1 MGTFIL
7 YELYCLIVSKTYYY
21 VPMITNLYVEINFK
35 YITENV
41 PRKSSIRIVDE
52 IEDCSSCACVGDCSA
67 VSCDCQRNS
76 EFGIWRDDGKI
87 DIKVLEELE
96 LPIIYECNDM
106 CRCDIAKCTNR
117 NIQKGLRQRLEVFRT
132 ERAEWGLRSAQMIP
146 AGDFVTEFIGE
157 IIKFDSEKTQISD
170 FLFKLYEIGEE
181 VYCLAMVENSKN
193 RSQEFFK
200 QKISRIEVKKFILLV
215 HKYLKESK
223 NTLRSHWQK
232 FLKQLFF

>member
-1 MGTFIL
+1 
-7 YELYCLIVSKTYYY
+7 
-21 VPMITNLYVEINFK
+21 MITNLYVEINFK

-181 VYCLAMVENSKN
+181 VYCLAMVENSTKKFKN
-193 RSQEFFK
+193 RSQ
-200 QKISRIEVKKFILLV
+200 KIYFIGSQISTRIE
-215 HKYLKESK
+215 KYSEKPLAKIFK
-223 NTLRSHWQK
+223 TNVY
-232 FLKQLFF
+232 